1 MPLTEIMGE
10 LAEESLKEAANEVTE
25 TVKAENSIDTE
36 FSESAFNDVDTE
48 ISESQLAS
56 FQETLQSFRDC
67 TLPDDAVKNAV
78 HRACEFFGIPEV
90 PIIEADGACV
100 WTNDSTSLAD
110 DLFGFNREQL
120 MEMGVNG
127 EDSLTL
133 VYTHECAHRC
143 LQNTF
148 IDSWTEELACDYF
161 SGVHAGLN
169 DINLDNFEA
178 SLGCTEGSS
187 SHPAG
192 ALRAQFIE
200 AGRQATVEMGESG
213 MEVTFDNCMSKLNQY
228 LNEKQGLIAEYR
240 ERVEDRMFSE
250 ASFSNG
256 DISFKG
262 FVDDKAWNMKQAN
275 YNFEQAKWHE
285 KEAAKAAERGD
296 HAAAKDHLR
305 TAQSYNAK
313 GNDYLKDANNSKE

>member
-1 MPLTEIMGE
+1 MPLAEIVGD
-10 LAEESLKEAANEVTE
+10 LAEESLKETANEVKDDVE
-25 TVKAENSIDTE
+25 VENSIADE
-36 FSESAFNDVDTE
+36 FSESAFSDVESD
-48 ISESQLAS
+48 ISESALTS
-56 FQETLQSFRDC
+56 FQETLQSLKDC
-67 TLPDDAVKNAV
+67 ILPDEAVKNAV

-100 WTNDSTSLAD
+100 WTNDATSLAD

-120 MEMGVNG
+120 MEMGVSG

-148 IDSWTEELACDYF
+148 VDSWIEELACDYF

-178 SLGCTEGSS
+178 SLGCTEGGT

-200 AGRQATVEMGESG
+200 AGRQAAVELSESG
-213 MEVTFDNCMSKLNQY
+213 LDVTFDNCMSKLNQY
-228 LNEKQGLIAEYR
+228 INDKQGLIAEYR
-240 ERVEDRMFSE
+240 ERVKDRMFFTS
-250 ASFSNG
+250 SISNG
-256 DISFKG
+256 DIFFKG
-262 FVDDKAWNMKQAN
+262 FVDDKEWNMKQAN

-285 KEAAKAAERGD
+285 KEAAKATDRGD
-296 HAAAKDHLR
+296 HSAAKDHLR

-313 GNDYLKDANNSKE
+313 GNDYLKNANNSKK

>member
-1 MPLTEIMGE
+1 MPLTEFMGE
-10 LAEESLKEAANEVTE
+10 LAEESLKESANEVNE
-25 TVKAENSIDTE
+25 TVEFEISPDTE
-36 FSESAFNDVDTE
+36 FSESVFLDVESD
-48 ISESQLAS
+48 ISKDALTS
-56 FQETLQSFRDC
+56 FQETLQSLKDC
-67 TLPDDAVKNAV
+67 ILPDEAVENAV

-90 PIIEADGACV
+90 PIIEADGTCV
-100 WTNDSTSLAD
+100 WTNDANSLAD

-120 MEMGVNG
+120 MEMGVSG

-169 DINLDNFEA
+169 NINLDNFEA
-178 SLGCTEGSS
+178 SLGCTEGGS

-200 AGRQATVEMGESG
+200 AGRQAATEMTKSGE
-213 MEVTFDNCMSKLNQY
+213 EVTFNNCMSKLNQY

-240 ERVEDRMFSE
+240 ERVEDRFFSE
-250 ASFSNG
+250 SSFTNG
-256 DISFKG
+256 DISFHG
-262 FVDDKAWNMKQAN
+262 FVDDKEWNTKQAN

-285 KEAAKAAERGD
+285 KEAAKATERGD
-296 HAAAKDHLR
+296 YAAAKDHLR
-305 TAQSYNAK
+305 TAQSYNSK
-313 GNDYLKDANNSKE
+313 GNDYLKDAKNSKK